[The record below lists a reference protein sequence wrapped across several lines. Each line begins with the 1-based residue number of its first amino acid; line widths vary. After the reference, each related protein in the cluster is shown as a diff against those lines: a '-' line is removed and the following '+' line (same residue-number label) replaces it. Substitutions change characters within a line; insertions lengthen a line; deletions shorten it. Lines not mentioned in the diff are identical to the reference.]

1 MHMYKVLR
9 GGTLT
14 IAALILIV
22 APALSADE
30 SDIAGRAAAWQEAYN
45 AGNLE
50 AVAALYTEDSCRMP
64 PNLET
69 VEGQEAIVGNL
80 QAFKD
85 MGGAQVNLAVT
96 EAESVGDMAY
106 GAGTYEITGADG
118 SHVDHGK
125 WLNVS
130 KRVNGE
136 WKIYC
141 DIWNTN
147 MPLPT
152 P

>member
-9 GGTLT
+9 GAALT
-14 IAALILIV
+14 IAALMLVV
-22 APALSADE
+22 APALTADE
-30 SDIAGRAAAWQEAYN
+30 SDIEGRAAAWQEAYN
-45 AGNLE
+45 AGDLG

-69 VEGQEAIVGNL
+69 VKGQEAIAGNL

-106 GAGTYEITGADG
+106 AVGTYEMGLI
-118 SHVDHGK
+118 
-125 WLNVS
+125 
-130 KRVNGE
+130 
-136 WKIYC
+136 
-141 DIWNTN
+141 
-147 MPLPT
+147 PLI
-152 P
+152 

>member
-1 MHMYKVLR
+1 
-9 GGTLT
+9 
-14 IAALILIV
+14 
-22 APALSADE
+22 
-30 SDIAGRAAAWQEAYN
+30 
-45 AGNLE
+45 
-50 AVAALYTEDSCRMP
+50 MP
-64 PNLET
+64 PNMET
-69 VEGQEAIVGNL
+69 VEGTEAIVENL

-85 MGGAQVNLAVT
+85 AGGAQIDIAVT
-96 EAESVGDMAY
+96 EAESVGDTAY

-118 SHVDHGK
+118 SHFDHGK

>member
-1 MHMYKVLR
+1 MHMYRLLR

-14 IAALILIV
+14 LAALMLVV
-22 APALSADE
+22 APTLAADE
-30 SDIAGRAAAWQEAYN
+30 SDIAGRAAAWQEAFN
-45 AGNLE
+45 AGDLG
-50 AVAALYTEDSCRMP
+50 AVAALYTEDGKRMP
-64 PNLET
+64 PNMET
-69 VEGQEAIVGNL
+69 VDGNAAIAENL

-85 MGGAQVNLAVT
+85 AGGAQVNIAVT
-96 EAESVGDMAY
+96 EAESVGDTAY
-106 GAGTYEITGADG
+106 AVGTYEILGADG
-118 SHVDHGK
+118 SHIDHGK
-125 WLNVS
+125 WINIS
-130 KRVNGE
+130 KRLNGE

>member
-1 MHMYKVLR
+1 M
-9 GGTLT
+9 
-14 IAALILIV
+14 
-22 APALSADE
+22 
-30 SDIAGRAAAWQEAYN
+30 
-45 AGNLE
+45 
-50 AVAALYTEDSCRMP
+50 
-64 PNLET
+64 ET
-69 VEGQEAIVGNL
+69 VDGNAAIAENL

-85 MGGAQVNLAVT
+85 VGGAQINIAVT
-96 EAESVGDMAY
+96 EAESVGDTAY
-106 GAGTYEITGADG
+106 AVGTYEILDADG
-118 SHVDHGK
+118 SHIYHGK

-136 WKIYC
+136 WKIYS